1 MILEDLWSGRFYPAE
16 TGVPMDPKYREINR
30 EISEN
35 IERLKTQLTP
45 EQFAQVEQLLE
56 QMALSHSME
65 LESQFCFGFAAG
77 MQLQLEVACQLKKR
91 HSERCLPIRKHR
103 GAREKRYS
111 FGYAVFLI
119 LALMK

>member
-16 TGVPMDPKYREINR
+16 TVVPTDPKYREINR

-35 IERLKTQLTP
+35 IDRLKVHLAP

-56 QMALSHSME
+56 QMDLSHSME

-77 MQLQLEVACQLKKR
+77 MRLQQEMDRLTQKK
-91 HSERCLPIRKHR
+91 HSVQC
-103 GAREKRYS
+103 
-111 FGYAVFLI
+111 
-119 LALMK
+119 

>member
-16 TGVPMDPKYREINR
+16 TVVPTTPKYREVNR

-35 IERLKTQLTP
+35 IERLKAQLTR
-45 EQFAQVEQLLE
+45 EQFTLVEQILE

-77 MQLQLEVACQLKKR
+77 IALQQEVGEL
-91 HSERCLPIRKHR
+91 LRKQ
-103 GAREKRYS
+103 GGE
-111 FGYAVFLI
+111 
-119 LALMK
+119 